1 MNLDFKKY
9 ADGLVPAI
17 VQDAASGRVLMLG
30 FMDQEAVEKTIASG
44 LVTFYSR
51 SKKRLWTKG
60 ESSENYLELVSI
72 EPDCD
77 SDTLLI
83 QARPRGPVC
92 HGGTDTC
99 FGKENNPRPL
109 DLINELESTISDRRD
124 NPAAGSYVA
133 SLFGEGLNRIIQKVG
148 EEAVETVIA
157 AKDDDV
163 ENFKNE
169 AADLVFHL
177 LVLLAAKD
185 TSFEE
190 VMDVLRG
197 RRASA
202 G

>member
-51 SKKRLWTKG
+51 SKNRLWTKG
-60 ESSENYLELVSI
+60 ESSGNHLELVSI

-92 HGGTDTC
+92 HLGPDTC
-99 FGKENNPRPL
+99 FGEENEPRPL
-109 DLINELESTISDRRD
+109 DLINELESTISARRD

-190 VMDVLRG
+190 IMDVLRE
-197 RRASA
+197 RRASK